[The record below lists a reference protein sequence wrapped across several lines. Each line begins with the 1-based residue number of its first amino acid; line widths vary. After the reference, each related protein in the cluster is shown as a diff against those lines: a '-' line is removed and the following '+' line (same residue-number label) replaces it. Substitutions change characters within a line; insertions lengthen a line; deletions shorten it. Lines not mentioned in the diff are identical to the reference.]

1 MQLEGNLDTFPLREL
16 IEMIMYSSVTGVLEV
31 GAGNEIGQI
40 FFSDGRPYHAAVGPR
55 VGIEAIGVLFE
66 QQDALFRFVADQV
79 SPASTLWID
88 AWDML
93 DQGADLAAKWRH
105 VRQRIPTLDFIP
117 QLSGAQVQGQVH
129 INETVWPVLSAV
141 DSQRTVQDIS
151 TYLNLVPLDACLA
164 LMALIEQDLVVMQPP
179 RQSRPPLADPVPPAI
194 APLLS
199 APAHPAPAKGNGFLE
214 RLLAEAQAK
223 EQQRPDLTDEQ
234 AQEHKQVYRYVD
246 DRR

>member
-31 GAGNEIGQI
+31 DANAKIGQI
-40 FFSDGRPYHAAVGPR
+40 FFSDGRPYHAAVGSR
-55 VGIEAIGVLFE
+55 LGVEAIGVLFE
-66 QQDALFRFVADQV
+66 QQNALFRFVADQV
-79 SPASTLWID
+79 SPESTLWMD
-88 AWDML
+88 AWDAL
-93 DQGADLAAKWRH
+93 DQAAELAAKWLEVRRH
-105 VRQRIPTLDFIP
+105 IPTLDYVP

-141 DSQRTVQDIS
+141 DSHRTVHDIAI
-151 TYLNLVPLDACLA
+151 YLNLVPLDACLA
-164 LMALIEQDLVVMQPP
+164 LTTLIEQGLVLIQPP
-179 RQSRPPLADPVPPAI
+179 HQSHAPLADPAPPPR
-194 APLLS
+194 APSLG
-199 APAHPAPAKGNGFLE
+199 APAEPAGNGFLE

-234 AQEHKQVYRYVD
+234 AQERKQVYRYVD